1 LNFSC
6 IPAEGSGQR
15 RRREILLNNDVAAL
29 LRIASDV
36 DPELGEGALA
46 NMLQD
51 VLSAAVSAG
60 IVVDGKSA
68 SGLTVSQVLVAGMSS
83 IF

>member
-6 IPAEGSGQR
+6 IPAEDSGQR
-15 RRREILLNNDVAAL
+15 RRREILSNNDVAVL

-36 DPELGEGALA
+36 DPELGEGEMAI
-46 NMLQD
+46 MLQNL
-51 VLSAAVSAG
+51 LSAAVSAG
-60 IVVDGKSA
+60 IAVDGKLA
-68 SGLTVSQVLVAGMSS
+68 SGLNGSQVLVAGMSS

>member
-6 IPAEGSGQR
+6 IPAEDSGQR
-15 RRREILLNNDVAAL
+15 RRREILHNNDVAAL

-36 DPELGEGALA
+36 DPELGEGEMA
-46 NMLQD
+46 NMLHN

-60 IVVDGKSA
+60 IVVGDKLA
-68 SGLTVSQVLVAGMSS
+68 SGLNISQVLVAGMSS